1 MPIARHSM
9 WEEVGRMVRIPF
21 SSTVLQQRRG
31 YRRVLQHFSLIR
43 LAPMIPL
50 DKDGWRDLR
59 MGSGRAPGV
68 QPALRCT
75 PAATRFR
82 TRDRCGSCI
91 RVGSFGSSGFPS
103 AASRLCWWW
112 ERGERATTA
121 VPAEVVAPT
130 CKCRNRHGGR
140 LTVAAAQSTI
150 DSPVD
155 RSYRGSSVHP
165 LLLTRSQ
172 DPVVALLRRS
182 DMRILVIA
190 GPNGAG
196 KTTFARHYLER
207 EGDRRRFVKGCGRMA
222 GVRQFRR
229 GSGSSGGV
237 RRMECGPRAGH
248 EVAAIGPHATNHRCR
263 KATDDRATLEVS
275 GRGTIAQEH
284 SRRPRPRT
292 EGRHAKGSRIRSPGS
307 GEGSGGRRR

>member
-1 MPIARHSM
+1 M
-9 WEEVGRMVRIPF
+9 
-21 SSTVLQQRRG
+21 
-31 YRRVLQHFSLIR
+31 
-43 LAPMIPL
+43 
-50 DKDGWRDLR
+50 
-59 MGSGRAPGV
+59 
-68 QPALRCT
+68 
-75 PAATRFR
+75 
-82 TRDRCGSCI
+82 
-91 RVGSFGSSGFPS
+91 
-103 AASRLCWWW
+103 
-112 ERGERATTA
+112 
-121 VPAEVVAPT
+121 
-130 CKCRNRHGGR
+130 
-140 LTVAAAQSTI
+140 AAAQSTI

-207 EGDRRRFVKGCGRMA
+207 QEHQTVAGRRIPGGHHLSLGADRRSLRCARRPARSRRRAPYSRGRDPPTLRAELEELPRSLPEGCGRMA

-307 GEGSGGRRR
+307 GEGS